1 MHSKNINATEFFKQY
16 CSEEWLPLIAHHQ
29 ENLHIEKNGIIIREG
44 NPVTGIYILNKGKV
58 KVVSHSQTKEERI
71 LRLASEQMIFGH
83 RGLFLKR
90 YTISVVALT
99 PCDISFIPI
108 NLFFKLYKTNPAFNQ
123 YILEFLIHELQES
136 EEHQFILTLDNVRQ
150 RIAYCLVKLVRTFG
164 YESKASKQLSFTLSR
179 KDIAILGNTT
189 YESVI
194 RTLSIFEKE
203 KLIQCVGK
211 NIVILNENKLKLIA
225 VGK

>member
-1 MHSKNINATEFFKQY
+1 LANEQV
-16 CSEEWLPLIAHHQ
+16 
-29 ENLHIEKNGIIIREG
+29 II
-44 NPVTGIYILNKGKV
+44 
-58 KVVSHSQTKEERI
+58 
-71 LRLASEQMIFGH
+71 GH
-83 RGLFLKR
+83 RGLFLKN
-90 YTISVVALT
+90 YAISVIALT

-108 NLFFKLYKTNPAFNQ
+108 NLFFQLYKTNSRFTEFM
-123 YILEFLIHELQES
+123 LEFLIHELQES
-136 EEHQFILTLDNVRQ
+136 EEHQFILTLDNVKQ
-150 RIAYCLVKLVRTFG
+150 RIAYCLVKLIRTFG
-164 YESKASKQLSFTLSR
+164 FENKTSKQLSFTLSR

-211 NIVILNENKLKLIA
+211 HVVILNEGKLRMIA